1 MGLLQEKRECLPQAN
16 FLAAAFLSL
25 ISSFEQKNRPEGD
38 HRICVPSLFPAPG
51 GSAGEPGTVLLP
63 KNRLIAVHNLY
74 PITEA
79 CLPEPDVGRLADAAF
94 GCKDVSAAIHA
105 DCCAVQQKSVM
116 LHELTHKASVQ
127 ANEFCGVMAAWA
139 ACQFRLDFRL

>member
-1 MGLLQEKRECLPQAN
+1 MKNLLCDFFRRGGSDPILFGSLQKAQPRNRNAVRAGLV
-16 FLAAAFLSL
+16 FLT
-25 ISSFEQKNRPEGD
+25 
-38 HRICVPSLFPAPG
+38 APG

-74 PITEA
+74 PIAEA